1 MAIRPTWQ
9 GHLRLSLVTCPVALY
24 STVSSGSD
32 IRFHLI
38 NPDTNNRVKMI
49 ATDAETGDPLERSD
63 LVKGYELEKDSYVL
77 LDNEDF
83 DAVKLEST
91 KVIDIEHFVP
101 ADEIDALYLD
111 RPYCL
116 VPEGKMGADAFAVIR
131 DAMKKAKKVALGRL
145 VMNTRER
152 IVALEPRGS
161 GILATTL
168 RAGED
173 VRDVESIFSHA
184 PEGKPDK
191 DMIAI
196 AEKIISQKAAEFDPD
211 KYKDRYE
218 KALKDLIM
226 QKSKGK
232 KLVRAP
238 EPEDTN
244 VVDLMDA
251 LKKSLAGKGA
261 PAKTTSKSAPRRV
274 TKKRA
279 AARKPAGAATK
290 KAAAKK
296 SAAKAKR

>member
-24 STVSSGSD
+24 PTVTASND
-32 IRFHLI
+32 VRFHLI
-38 NPDTNNRVKMI
+38 NPETNNRVKMI
-49 ATDAETGDPLERSD
+49 ATDAETGDPLERGD

-77 LDNEDF
+77 LDNDDF

-101 ADEIDALYLD
+101 AEDIDPLYMD
-111 RPYCL
+111 RPFCL

-131 DAMKKAKKVALGRL
+131 DAMKKSKKVALGRL
-145 VMNTRER
+145 VMSTRER
-152 IVALEPRGS
+152 IVALEPRGM

-173 VRDVESIFSHA
+173 VRDVEAIFANA

-191 DMIAI
+191 EMIAI
-196 AEKIISQKAAEFDPD
+196 AEKIIAQKESSFDPG

-218 KALKDLIM
+218 KALRDLITK
-226 QKSKGK
+226 KSKGK

-251 LKKSLAGKGA
+251 LKKSLEGKAVGKA
-261 PAKTTSKSAPRRV
+261 PASKSAPRR
-274 TKKRA
+274 TAAKRVSTRRPGTQSV
-279 AARKPAGAATK
+279 RKAP
-290 KAAAKK
+290 AKK
-296 SAAKAKR
+296 STAKSKR